1 MTNQNGVPTKD
12 EMIETILD
20 YQQEG
25 WYDGDQ
31 SDVVD
36 ELRGLHNGSEK
47 PLDLWSD
54 SDIINEYERAV
65 EFLEELQDIENGQHR
80 ITSRSTSQKV
90 QRRCGK

>member
-20 YQQEG
+20 YWQEG

-47 PLDLWSD
+47 PLCRIDLWSN
-54 SDIINEYERAV
+54 SDIENEYERAV
-65 EFLEELQDIENGQHR
+65 EFLEELQDIENE
-80 ITSRSTSQKV
+80 
-90 QRRCGK
+90 

>member
-1 MTNQNGVPTKD
+1 MTNQNGVPPKD

-20 YQQEG
+20 YWQEG

-65 EFLEELQDIENGQHR
+65 EFLEELQDIENG
-80 ITSRSTSQKV
+80 
-90 QRRCGK
+90 

>member
-20 YQQEG
+20 YWQEG

-65 EFLEELQDIENGQHR
+65 EFLDWNSIYEVPELED
-80 ITSRSTSQKV
+80 
-90 QRRCGK
+90 

>member
-20 YQQEG
+20 YWQEG

-31 SDVVD
+31 SDVID

-47 PLDLWSD
+47 PLDFWSD

-65 EFLEELQDIENGQHR
+65 EFLEELQDIED
-80 ITSRSTSQKV
+80 
-90 QRRCGK
+90 

>member
-20 YQQEG
+20 YWQEG
-25 WYDGDQ
+25 WYDGDH
-31 SDVVD
+31 SDVID

-54 SDIINEYERAV
+54 SDIVNEYERAV
-65 EFLEELQDIENGQHR
+65 EFLEELQDIENE
-80 ITSRSTSQKV
+80 
-90 QRRCGK
+90 

>member
-20 YQQEG
+20 YWQEG

-36 ELRGLHNGSEK
+36 ELRGLLNGSEK
-47 PLDLWSD
+47 PLDLLSD

-65 EFLEELQDIENGQHR
+65 EFLEELQDIENG
-80 ITSRSTSQKV
+80 
-90 QRRCGK
+90 

>member
-1 MTNQNGVPTKD
+1 MSNPVDTRYIQNRD
-12 EMIETILD
+12 DMIETILD
-20 YQQEG
+20 YWQEG
-25 WYDGDQ
+25 WYEGDQ

-65 EFLEELQDIENGQHR
+65 KFLEELQDIENG
-80 ITSRSTSQKV
+80 
-90 QRRCGK
+90 

>member
-20 YQQEG
+20 YWQEG

-47 PLDLWSD
+47 PLDKWSD
-54 SDIINEYERAV
+54 SDIINEYEIAV
-65 EFLEELQDIENGQHR
+65 EFLEELQDIENY
-80 ITSRSTSQKV
+80 
-90 QRRCGK
+90 

>member
-20 YQQEG
+20 YWQEG

-36 ELRGLHNGSEK
+36 ELRGLDNGSEK

-65 EFLEELQDIENGQHR
+65 EFLEELQDIENG
-80 ITSRSTSQKV
+80 
-90 QRRCGK
+90 

>member
-1 MTNQNGVPTKD
+1 MRCTMTNPVDTRYLQNRD
-12 EMIETILD
+12 SMIETILD
-20 YQQEG
+20 YWQEG

-54 SDIINEYERAV
+54 SEIQSEYERAV
-65 EFLEELQDIENGQHR
+65 EFLEELQDIED
-80 ITSRSTSQKV
+80 
-90 QRRCGK
+90 

>member
-1 MTNQNGVPTKD
+1 MRCTMTNQNGVPTKD

-20 YQQEG
+20 YWQEG

-65 EFLEELQDIENGQHR
+65 EFLEELQDIENG
-80 ITSRSTSQKV
+80 
-90 QRRCGK
+90 